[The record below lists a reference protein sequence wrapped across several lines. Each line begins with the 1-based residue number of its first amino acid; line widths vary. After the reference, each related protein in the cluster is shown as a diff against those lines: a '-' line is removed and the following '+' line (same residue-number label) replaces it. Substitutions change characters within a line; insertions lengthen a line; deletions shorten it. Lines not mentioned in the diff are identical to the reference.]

1 MQGHGA
7 PCRLIDGEEVY
18 PAMTTTPR
26 QQRDAESP
34 ELAALQARRLVN
46 WRQTEATRLPDS
58 AAAVELIERVGVAT
72 LYPVT
77 PELPNLYHAY
87 VGDPTR
93 PTDSQW
99 DSPSGHVYAWRWELG
114 GREAAFYSVLA
125 RRRPTLIAWSM
136 LPALLRLC
144 GELRTPDELYDAGA
158 LSNEAY
164 RVAAAL
170 ESAGGTLTTGQLRKE
185 AGFPTGK
192 PQRAAYLK
200 AVDELDSR
208 LLLAKVFSP
217 RHEDGG
223 DEAGTET
230 GREAAGTETGGEAAG
245 TETGGEAAMGHA
257 LVRLRY
263 PERVAAA
270 EALTREE
277 ALDRFL
283 HTYLRAAVY
292 AVPPVLA
299 RALRL
304 ADDEVRT
311 GLRRLEQEGVAEP
324 LLSGDDKGKKAPWYR
339 YPDHGSEE

>member
-1 MQGHGA
+1 
-7 PCRLIDGEEVY
+7 
-18 PAMTTTPR
+18 MTTAPR
-26 QQRDAESP
+26 QQRDVESRSP
-34 ELAALQARRLVN
+34 EVAALQARRLVN

-58 AAAVELIERVGVAT
+58 AAAVGLIERVGVAT

-114 GREAAFYSVLA
+114 GREAAFYSVLV
-125 RRRPTLIAWSM
+125 RRRPTLIAWTM
-136 LPALLRLC
+136 LPPLLRLC

-158 LSNEAY
+158 LSAEAY
-164 RVAAAL
+164 RIATAL

-217 RHEDGG
+217 CHEDDDGV
-223 DEAGTET
+223 EAGS
-230 GREAAGTETGGEAAG
+230 GGE
-245 TETGGEAAMGHA
+245 TAMGHA

-263 PERVAAA
+263 PQHVAAA

-283 HTYLRAAVY
+283 RSYLPAALY
-292 AVPPVLA
+292 AAPPALA
-299 RALRL
+299 KALRL
-304 ADDEVRT
+304 AETDLRA
-311 GLRRLEQEGVAEP
+311 GLQRLEREGVAVP
-324 LLSGDDKGKKAPWYR
+324 LPVDDTATATAPWYR
-339 YPDHGSEE
+339 YPDRGSEE

>member
-1 MQGHGA
+1 VQARGT
-7 PCRLIDGEEVY
+7 PFRLIDGEEVY

-93 PTDSQW
+93 PTDSEW

-158 LSNEAY
+158 LSNDAY

-170 ESAGGTLTTGQLRKE
+170 ESAGGTLTTGELRKE

-217 RHEDGG
+217 RHEDG
-223 DEAGTET
+223 D
-230 GREAAGTETGGEAAG
+230 EAAGTETGSEAAG
-245 TETGGEAAMGHA
+245 TETGSEAAMGHA

-263 PERVAAA
+263 PEHVAAA

-283 HTYLRAAVY
+283 RAYLPAAVY

-304 ADDEVRT
+304 AEIDLRA

-324 LLSGDDKGKKAPWYR
+324 LLSDDDKGKKAPWYR
-339 YPDHGSEE
+339 YPDQGS

>member
-1 MQGHGA
+1 VQGHGA
-7 PCRLIDGEEVY
+7 PFRLIDGEEVY
-18 PAMTTTPR
+18 PAMTTAPR

-34 ELAALQARRLVN
+34 ELAALQAGRLVN

-93 PTDSQW
+93 PTDSEW

-136 LPALLRLC
+136 LPALLRLS

-164 RVAAAL
+164 RVATAL

-223 DEAGTET
+223 
-230 GREAAGTETGGEAAG
+230 GEAG

-263 PERVAAA
+263 PEHVAAA
-270 EALTREE
+270 EALSREE

-283 HTYLRAAVY
+283 RAYLPAAVY

-304 ADDEVRT
+304 ADDDVRA
-311 GLRRLEQEGVAEP
+311 GLQRLEQEGVAEP
-324 LLSGDDKGKKAPWYR
+324 LLFDDDKGKKAPWYR

>member
-1 MQGHGA
+1 M
-7 PCRLIDGEEVY
+7 RLAVGDEEVS
-18 PAMTTTPR
+18 PTMTTAR
-26 QQRDAESP
+26 QQRHDAESP
-34 ELAALQARRLVN
+34 EMAALRGQRLVN

-93 PTDSQW
+93 PTDSKW

-114 GREAAFYSVLA
+114 GREAAFYSVLT

-164 RVAAAL
+164 RVATAL

-217 RHEDGG
+217 RHEDGDNG
-223 DEAGTET
+223 DSE
-230 GREAAGTETGGEAAG
+230 GE

-270 EALTREE
+270 EALSREE

-283 HTYLRAAVY
+283 RAYLLAAVY

-299 RALRL
+299 KALRL
-304 ADDEVRT
+304 ADDEVRA
-311 GLRRLEQEGVAEP
+311 GLRRLEQEGMAEP
-324 LLSGDDKGKKAPWYR
+324 LFTGDDKGKKTSWYR
-339 YPDHGSEE
+339 YPDRGSEE